1 MSLGLANIA
10 KIIFAMTNSKEL
22 FRDLVSKVVLPE
34 SKEEIHSI
42 IYLLL
47 ENKLGLDRKSI
58 MSEKEVDV
66 DPSYFDEHINRIN
79 SEEPIQYILEE
90 AEFYGRRFKVNAS
103 VLIPRPETELLVKE
117 VVNASIRSPKI
128 LDVGT
133 GSGCIAISLAL
144 EISNSRVMGIDI
156 SDDALATARAN
167 ALKNN
172 ADVDFK
178 LKDILQVI
186 PDVVDLDVLV
196 SNPPYIT
203 QSERSLMKRNVLDYE
218 PSLALFVS
226 NDDPLLFYTAIAK
239 QGLISLKPGGLVL
252 VEINEKFGRETAEL
266 LKGFGYH
273 SIEIVKDMDS
283 KDRMI
288 KARR

>member
-1 MSLGLANIA
+1 
-10 KIIFAMTNSKEL
+10 MTNSKEL

-58 MSEKEVDV
+58 MSETEVNV
-66 DPSYFDEHINRIN
+66 DPSNFDEHINRIN
-79 SEEPIQYILEE
+79 SHEPIQYILEE

-133 GSGCIAISLAL
+133 GSGCIAITLAL
-144 EISNSRVMGIDI
+144 EISNSRVMGIDV

-226 NDDPLLFYTAIAK
+226 NDDPLLFYRAIAE
-239 QGLISLKPGGLVL
+239 QGLTSLKPGGLVL
-252 VEINEKFGRETAEL
+252 VEINEKFGKETTDL
-266 LKGFGYH
+266 LTGFGYH
-273 SIEIVKDMDS
+273 SIEIIKDMDS
-283 KDRMI
+283 KDRII
-288 KARR
+288 KATR